1 MCTLTLVALV
11 IYWSLESLIPEPFG
25 LISAFL
31 PFILVVYG
39 TLIGESFAMYAQ
51 VLLIAYCEYPVWYVW
66 EIYITV
72 SEN

>member
-31 PFILVVYG
+31 SLYFGGL
-39 TLIGESFAMYAQ
+39 
-51 VLLIAYCEYPVWYVW
+51 WYLNW
-66 EIYITV
+66 
-72 SEN
+72 